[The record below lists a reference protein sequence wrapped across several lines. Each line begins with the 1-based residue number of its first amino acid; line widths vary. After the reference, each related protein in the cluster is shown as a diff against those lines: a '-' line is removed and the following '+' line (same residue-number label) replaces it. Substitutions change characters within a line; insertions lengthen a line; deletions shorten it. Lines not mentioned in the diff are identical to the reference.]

1 MEGSFEILE
10 RSSSR
15 LVVRS
20 RFRKTTFSP
29 IPSII
34 IAVIIAGS
42 LIYLAPWIFSVLF
55 TRLGPRLMPYI
66 IKLMPYIMIAML
78 VATEGSILLY
88 GYGEWQITTTIDK
101 DIAVMIVEWFR
112 LSRNERMVMWTAQ
125 RKQYPLTSDVAFSVK
140 F

>member
-1 MEGSFEILE
+1 
-10 RSSSR
+10 
-15 LVVRS
+15 
-20 RFRKTTFSP
+20 
-29 IPSII
+29 
-34 IAVIIAGS
+34 
-42 LIYLAPWIFSVLF
+42 
-55 TRLGPRLMPYI
+55 MPYI